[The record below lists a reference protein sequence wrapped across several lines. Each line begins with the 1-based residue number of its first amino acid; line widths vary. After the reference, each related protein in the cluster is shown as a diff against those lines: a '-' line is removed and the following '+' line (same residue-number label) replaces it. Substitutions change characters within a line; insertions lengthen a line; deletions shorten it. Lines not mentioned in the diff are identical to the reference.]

1 MRKKMWLGGML
12 VMLSLVLGGAAA
24 AVAATSESAANAG
37 VGTLTVKIGR
47 VEIQRSG
54 QAVYAPAEKGGL
66 IYEGD
71 KIKTGELARAAI
83 LLDDG
88 SLIRLNANSEL
99 LVKDKKPGKQKS
111 RLQLMLGQLWAKVT
125 KQENSLEIETPSAV
139 AAIKG
144 TQLELIFTPDGKT
157 VLIVWDGLVNL
168 SNALGRLLVHAGEQ
182 GTAGKNGAPVVIP
195 VDLKS
200 LDQWFETVVEVPATQ
215 TLKTTV
221 KDKNGKEQT
230 LDLKYN
236 KK

>member
-1 MRKKMWLGGML
+1 MRNKLTVGLGLVLLGLLLGG
-12 VMLSLVLGGAAA
+12 VGPVQADTAP
-24 AVAATSESAANAG
+24 ANAG

-47 VEIQRSG
+47 VEIQRNG
-54 QAVYAPAEKGGL
+54 QAQYAPAEKGSL
-66 IYEGD
+66 LFEGD

-99 LVKDKKPGKQKS
+99 LLKDKKPGNQKS
-111 RLQLMLGQLWAKVT
+111 RLQLMLGHLWAKVT
-125 KQENSLEIETPSAV
+125 KQENSLEIETPTAV

-144 TQLELIFTPDGKT
+144 TQLELVFGPDGQT
-157 VLIVWDGLVNL
+157 TLIVWDGIVNL
-168 SNALGRLLVHAGEQ
+168 SNALGQMLVHAGQQ
-182 GTAGKNGAPVVIP
+182 GTANKTGAPVVVA

-200 LDQWFETVVEVPATQ
+200 LNQWFANVVEVPATQ
-215 TLKTTV
+215 TLKTTI
-221 KDKNGKEQT
+221 KDKDGHTQT

>member
-1 MRKKMWLGGML
+1 MRRKIGLGVALLGLLLGGMNL
-12 VMLSLVLGGAAA
+12 ANADTA
-24 AVAATSESAANAG
+24 PANAG

-54 QAVYAPAEKGGL
+54 QTQYAPAEKGGL
-66 IYEGD
+66 LYEGD

-99 LVKDKKPGKQKS
+99 VLKDKKPGSQKS
-111 RLQLMLGQLWAKVT
+111 RLQLMLGHLWAKVT
-125 KQENSLEIETPSAV
+125 KQENSLEIETPTAV

-144 TQLELIFTPDGKT
+144 TQLELIFGADGKT
-157 VLIVWDGLVNL
+157 TLIVWDGMVNL
-168 SNALGRLLVHAGEQ
+168 SNVLGQMLVRAGQQ
-182 GTAGKNGAPVVIP
+182 GTANKSAAPVVIP

-200 LDQWFETVVEVPATQ
+200 LNQWFAAVVEVPAMQ
-215 TLKTTV
+215 TLKTTI
-221 KDKNGKEQT
+221 KDKNGKDQT
-230 LDLKYN
+230 LNLKYN